1 MERPKRTV
9 KKTEAAENIAK
20 LLSKGGGRK
29 RSEAGEDKEAAAA
42 AASGSEQSAKGKKQV
57 SSRVFPIPGIFRG
70 PATYYPEPKP
80 RNRKGD
86 PWGYTINGPVGPE
99 APISTQ
105 FLLKKTK
112 FSGTRSKVMCHVFIG
127 FPKSNI

>member
-57 SSRVFPIPGIFRG
+57 SREDQGSDSHGL
-70 PATYYPEPKP
+70 K
-80 RNRKGD
+80 
-86 PWGYTINGPVGPE
+86 NGTRIHTKVQFE
-99 APISTQ
+99 KEICTNYFFLI
-105 FLLKKTK
+105 FLL
-112 FSGTRSKVMCHVFIG
+112 
-127 FPKSNI
+127 